1 MNLLFSGLPRIIIE
15 KYPRDPAFLLSNIAR
30 FTHMLKLTDILLEI
44 SNEKAYIVDIY
55 INKFTFLEK
64 EENSLL
70 EKYNFIPK

>member
-1 MNLLFSGLPRIIIE
+1 
-15 KYPRDPAFLLSNIAR
+15 
-30 FTHMLKLTDILLEI
+30 MLKLTDILLEI